1 MLKLSEA
8 EIIVDSKMRIG
19 NDKGWRVTCKNG
31 AIVNVYDTGKINVQ
45 GKLIEEVNNAL
56 GLGQKPPK
64 ESLSNKKTDQK
75 IFVVYGHDRG
85 LRDSLEAMLRRWSLK
100 PLILDELASEGA
112 TIIEKL
118 EKYTQDDIKYAV
130 VLATPDDEGRD
141 PTSDGSLKPRTRQN
155 VVLELGML
163 LAKLGRK
170 KVAILLKNVQNM
182 ERPSDI
188 DGLIYMPFSYSLDEI
203 KVKLAKEMKKQG
215 IEINIRDL

>member
-188 DGLIYMPFSYSLDEI
+188 DGLIYMPFSDSLDEI

>member
-1 MLKLSEA
+1 
-8 EIIVDSKMRIG
+8 MRIG

-188 DGLIYMPFSYSLDEI
+188 DGLIYMPFSDSLDEI

>member
-141 PTSDGSLKPRTRQN
+141 PTSDGPVKPRTRQN

>member
-1 MLKLSEA
+1 M
-8 EIIVDSKMRIG
+8 DSKVRIG

-45 GKLIEEVNNAL
+45 GKLIEEVNKAL
-56 GLGQKPPK
+56 GLHQKPSK
-64 ESLSNKKTDQK
+64 ESSSNKKFDQK

-85 LRDSLEAMLRRWSLK
+85 LRDSLEAMLRRWNLG
-100 PLILDELASEGA
+100 PLILDELPSEGA

-141 PTSDGSLKPRTRQN
+141 RTSNDPLKPRTRQN
-155 VVLELGML
+155 IVLELGML

-188 DGLIYMPFSYSLDEI
+188 GGLIYLPFSNSLDDI
-203 KVKLAKEMKKQG
+203 KVQLAKEMKEQG

>member
-1 MLKLSEA
+1 
-8 EIIVDSKMRIG
+8 MRIG
-19 NDKGWRVTCKNG
+19 NEKGWRVTCKNG
-31 AIVNVYDTGKINVQ
+31 AIVNVYNTGKINVQ

-130 VLATPDDEGRD
+130 VLATLDDEGRD
-141 PTSDGSLKPRTRQN
+141 PRAMVHLNRGLDRT
-155 VVLELGML
+155 
-163 LAKLGRK
+163 
-170 KVAILLKNVQNM
+170 
-182 ERPSDI
+182 
-188 DGLIYMPFSYSLDEI
+188 
-203 KVKLAKEMKKQG
+203 
-215 IEINIRDL
+215 